1 MSTKLLSVSVIVFL
15 FALSGPAA
23 GQDGAPWTLDVS
35 EVEAVD
41 GGSFR
46 LRYAKDGVLDS
57 VDVPQIVLLQI
68 VRQFERARATSLTAP
83 PTAVSRGSATE
94 TTRKRGF
101 TSTRS
106 AVTGQ
111 DYTTEIILDSLV
123 TIQYQEAGVEKVFKL
138 PIDVLGLLYEHHQRL
153 SGRMVTETQMYIEPE
168 TGTFWVTMAR
178 GFNYKVVLFVL
189 SIGLAALVFVA
200 VYLSTRH
207 IRKERDE
214 LKMSGRRMLRIRE
227 AERSHLASELHDGP
241 VQDVQRILRSNLSSL
256 AQVIPTNDTDD
267 LTELEATLR
276 QVAGSLRDICTDL
289 KPPVLAHFGLEKAA
303 ESCVRAFQLRNSDT
317 NVVQE
322 FSLGP
327 DELPEEARLVAYRI
341 LQEALNNVEKHANAK
356 NVRIGL
362 TRRGDE
368 VQLIVADD
376 GRGFRFT
383 PRFSKFEE
391 NGHFGLSGMRQ
402 RVDSVGGMLYVDS
415 AVGKGTRITVLIPA
429 MVSEGLDLSTA
440 SSIM

>member
-1 MSTKLLSVSVIVFL
+1 
-15 FALSGPAA
+15 
-23 GQDGAPWTLDVS
+23 
-35 EVEAVD
+35 
-41 GGSFR
+41 
-46 LRYAKDGVLDS
+46 
-57 VDVPQIVLLQI
+57 
-68 VRQFERARATSLTAP
+68 
-83 PTAVSRGSATE
+83 
-94 TTRKRGF
+94 
-101 TSTRS
+101 
-106 AVTGQ
+106 
-111 DYTTEIILDSLV
+111 
-123 TIQYQEAGVEKVFKL
+123 
-138 PIDVLGLLYEHHQRL
+138 
-153 SGRMVTETQMYIEPE
+153 
-168 TGTFWVTMAR
+168 
-178 GFNYKVVLFVL
+178 
-189 SIGLAALVFVA
+189 
-200 VYLSTRH
+200 
-207 IRKERDE
+207 
-214 LKMSGRRMLRIRE
+214 MLRIRE

-303 ESCVRAFQLRNSDT
+303 ESYVRAFQLRNSDT

>member
-1 MSTKLLSVSVIVFL
+1 MSTKLLSISVIVFL

-57 VDVPQIVLLQI
+57 VDVPQIVLLQL

-83 PTAVSRGSATE
+83 PTAVPRGSATE

-111 DYTTEIILDSLV
+111 EYATEIILDSLV
-123 TIQYQEAGVEKVFKL
+123 TIQYQEAGVDKVFKL

-189 SIGLAALVFVA
+189 SIGLAASSLWQCTFPRVT
-200 VYLSTRH
+200 SE
-207 IRKERDE
+207 RKE
-214 LKMSGRRMLRIRE
+214 
-227 AERSHLASELHDGP
+227 
-241 VQDVQRILRSNLSSL
+241 
-256 AQVIPTNDTDD
+256 TN
-267 LTELEATLR
+267 
-276 QVAGSLRDICTDL
+276 
-289 KPPVLAHFGLEKAA
+289 
-303 ESCVRAFQLRNSDT
+303 
-317 NVVQE
+317 
-322 FSLGP
+322 
-327 DELPEEARLVAYRI
+327 
-341 LQEALNNVEKHANAK
+341 
-356 NVRIGL
+356 
-362 TRRGDE
+362 
-368 VQLIVADD
+368 
-376 GRGFRFT
+376 
-383 PRFSKFEE
+383 
-391 NGHFGLSGMRQ
+391 
-402 RVDSVGGMLYVDS
+402 
-415 AVGKGTRITVLIPA
+415 
-429 MVSEGLDLSTA
+429 
-440 SSIM
+440 